1 MEPWIGTEQH
11 GTIVPA
17 GVVRGEPPA
26 HPSDP
31 RSGMMDSIMD
41 RMNARARRP
50 TARATDVAEPPIVAT
65 PDQRFLSLIRLIP
78 AIVWEA
84 DGDNHRMTFV
94 SDRCRDILGYDPEP
108 WIAEKGF
115 WEAHLHPEDRESAIA
130 ASELALQGVEE
141 ARIEYRFRAADGSY
155 KWFYDVIQVLLD
167 PDGRRRLVGVMVDVT
182 ERKTLERRLAHAAA
196 HDALTGLR
204 NRADLL
210 ASSQAVLGDPQKA
223 PVALLFFDLDRFK
236 VHNDRLGHAAGDEIL
251 RVVARRLER
260 TVRPADIVGRLG
272 GDEFLVVATRATPA
286 WVRRQAARLR
296 RRISEP
302 INIDGNMVTLKASVG
317 IAFAEQGESIDELVN
332 RADQAMYRAKARH
345 RAASAP

>member
-1 MEPWIGTEQH
+1 
-11 GTIVPA
+11 
-17 GVVRGEPPA
+17 
-26 HPSDP
+26 
-31 RSGMMDSIMD
+31 MMHSMK
-41 RMNARARRP
+41 ARARSSQ
-50 TARATDVAEPPIVAT
+50 ARATHAVEPPPPAA
-65 PDQRFLSLIRLIP
+65 PDQRFLDLIRLIP

-84 DGDNHRMTFV
+84 DGDNYRMTFV
-94 SDRCRDILGYDPEP
+94 SDRCRDILGYDPAP
-108 WIAEKGF
+108 WIAEKDF

-167 PDGRRRLVGVMVDVT
+167 PGGRRRLVGVMVDVT
-182 ERKTLERRLAHAAA
+182 ERKALERRLAHAAA

-210 ASSQAVLGDPQKA
+210 ASAQAVLADPQSA
-223 PVALLFFDLDRFK
+223 PVALLFLDLDKFK

-260 TVRPADIVGRLG
+260 SVRPVDIVGRLG
-272 GDEFLVVATRATPA
+272 GDEFLVVATRATPTR
-286 WVRRQAARLR
+286 VRDQAARLR

-302 INIDGNMVTLKASVG
+302 INVDGNIVNLRASVG
-317 IAFAEQGESIDELVN
+317 IAVAQTGESIDELVN
-332 RADQAMYRAKARH
+332 RADQAMYRAKARR
-345 RAASAP
+345 RASHGS

>member
-1 MEPWIGTEQH
+1 
-11 GTIVPA
+11 
-17 GVVRGEPPA
+17 
-26 HPSDP
+26 
-31 RSGMMDSIMD
+31 MMG
-41 RMNARARRP
+41 RMNARTRAPETRARHAAETP
-50 TARATDVAEPPIVAT
+50 PLATQ
-65 PDQRFLSLIRLIP
+65 DQRFLGLIRLIP

-84 DGDNHRMTFV
+84 DGDNYQMTFV
-94 SDRCRDILGYDPEP
+94 SDRCRDILGYDPES
-108 WIAEKGF
+108 WIAEKDF

-130 ASELALQGVEE
+130 AAELALQGVEE

-155 KWFYDVIQVLLD
+155 KWFYDVILDLLD

-182 ERKTLERRLAHAAA
+182 ERKALERRLAHAAA

-210 ASSQAVLGDPQKA
+210 ASSQAVLADPQSA

-272 GDEFLVVATRATPA
+272 GDEFLVVAARATPA
-286 WVRRQAARLR
+286 RVRSQAARLR

-302 INIDGNMVTLKASVG
+302 INIDGNIVAIEASVG
-317 IAFAEQGESIDELVN
+317 IAFAEPGESIDELVN
-332 RADQAMYRAKARH
+332 RADQAMYRAKAR
-345 RAASAP
+345 RQASLASRDDPSHPAMTPRIP